1 MKAICNSILMIII
14 LTAVSGLFGRGGIW
28 AHWEYRALFFAGFF
42 ILLFGLIFLF
52 SWLSQ
57 SSKKTKPVEAPPPS
71 SAPPKDTKDIIDV
84 EYEEI
89 PLDELDCRAKTQ
101 LKEKDIPP
109 RS

>member
-1 MKAICNSILMIII
+1 MKAIRNSILMIII

-42 ILLFGLIFLF
+42 LLVFGLIFLF
-52 SWLSQ
+52 SWLSE
-57 SSKKTKPVEAPPPS
+57 SSKNTKSVSTPPPS
-71 SAPPKDTKDIIDV
+71 STSPKDTIDIIDV

-89 PLDELDCRAKTQ
+89 PLDKLEYRAQNK
-101 LKEKDIPP
+101 LKEKDSTP